1 MGVGIFAALRMPEPA
16 HAAAAGEGSARL
28 RTLGGF
34 VDAVVG
40 PFVAFFKA
48 HGALA
53 LLMLLM
59 ISVYRLPEFLIGPV
73 AGPFYSVIGVIKE
86 DVIRRFLTSIPEKF
100 EAASQDAQ
108 LNGVF
113 LDIDS
118 GTGKARR
125 IERIHRI

>member
-1 MGVGIFAALRMPEPA
+1 M
-16 HAAAAGEGSARL
+16 
-28 RTLGGF
+28 
-34 VDAVVG
+34 
-40 PFVAFFKA
+40 
-48 HGALA
+48 
-53 LLMLLM
+53 
-59 ISVYRLPEFLIGPV
+59 